1 MRWTLNRKLILMMTC
16 LCATVVILMVVLNIY
31 FERALMKAVER
42 KTVELTE
49 AVHLAIEEI
58 MKSEERD
65 YMKLYNQLKKLQP
78 EGVKEIDIIDGATR
92 VKASTNPLKIG
103 ETTPEKITE
112 LIFKSEMGQFVTAE
126 GNLYHIV
133 LPIVARGEH
142 QGYIHMIV
150 STEDLAML
158 LRSHTRN
165 RLIATLIVFI
175 LGAAVAVWLSS
186 RYTKPIR
193 DVVKSVE
200 SVASGDLDVQLPVN
214 ESDEIGVL
222 KRSFNEMTRRLAEF
236 RRLEERLRQTE
247 HLSTIGELSRT
258 LAHELRNPL
267 NFINL
272 TVDHLISR
280 CEDKNREELLK
291 SVKEEIKRLDHLVNN
306 FLTYGRPLKLKKRP
320 IELVELIRDTLSL
333 VQAKAEKQGIKIER
347 DYEILGFLN
356 IDADPELLKTCLLN
370 VFQNSLQAM
379 DNGGRMSIKVDKK
392 EDSVHIIIS
401 DTGEG
406 VEPEVEERVFEPFF
420 TTKPEG
426 VGLGL
431 AMTKRVIEEH
441 GGRVEFRSSR
451 GVGTTVTL
459 ILPLDRGSAEV
470 E

>member
-1 MRWTLNRKLILMMTC
+1 
-16 LCATVVILMVVLNIY
+16 
-31 FERALMKAVER
+31 
-42 KTVELTE
+42 
-49 AVHLAIEEI
+49 
-58 MKSEERD
+58 
-65 YMKLYNQLKKLQP
+65 
-78 EGVKEIDIIDGATR
+78 
-92 VKASTNPLKIG
+92 
-103 ETTPEKITE
+103 
-112 LIFKSEMGQFVTAE
+112 
-126 GNLYHIV
+126 
-133 LPIVARGEH
+133 
-142 QGYIHMIV
+142 
-150 STEDLAML
+150 
-158 LRSHTRN
+158 
-165 RLIATLIVFI
+165 
-175 LGAAVAVWLSS
+175 
-186 RYTKPIR
+186 
-193 DVVKSVE
+193 
-200 SVASGDLDVQLPVN
+200 
-214 ESDEIGVL
+214 
-222 KRSFNEMTRRLAEF
+222 
-236 RRLEERLRQTE
+236 
-247 HLSTIGELSRT
+247 
-258 LAHELRNPL
+258 LRNPL